1 MCENHSFIPGLND
14 IVFSAWKQK
23 GIDSI
28 HDSYISTHTTTK
40 INIYNITALRIRD
53 DIRKNFVKS

>member
-14 IVFSAWKQK
+14 TVFSAWKQK

-28 HDSYISTHTTTK
+28 HDSYINTHTATK
-40 INIYNITALRIRD
+40 RNIYNITA
-53 DIRKNFVKS
+53 VKFFQILAN